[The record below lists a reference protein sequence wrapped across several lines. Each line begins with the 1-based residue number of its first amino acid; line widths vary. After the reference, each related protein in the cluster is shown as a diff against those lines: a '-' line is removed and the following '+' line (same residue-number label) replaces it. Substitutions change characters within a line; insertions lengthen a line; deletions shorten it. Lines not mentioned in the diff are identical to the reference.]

1 MDGFDEIQGEAHWFL
16 IVPVSEYDR
25 LGKYESTLGQLT
37 NAEILIDELKAQLD
51 AAAAADELLL
61 QLTDRNDILD
71 EVR

>member
-1 MDGFDEIQGEAHWFL
+1 M
-16 IVPVSEYDR
+16 SEWYH
-25 LGKYESTLGQLT
+25 LGQYESTLGQLT

-71 EVR
+71 EVRKSCILVVTWPGVLISGGG